1 MVAAAVI
8 NARPRFRVDGGDSAA
23 MAEAV
28 KDVAIQQPLS
38 GRAHAEIRLI
48 NWGRLDDSETPGFV
62 FQHIG
67 HGAAIEIMMGEQD
80 QPALFS
86 GDVTAIEERYGDGA
100 PQILLLVEDKM
111 HLLARQRHS
120 RRFEEQSLDQVLR
133 TLAAD
138 AGLSADIQ
146 VSSQTGDW
154 HQFNESNLAFM
165 QRLLAPYDIA
175 ARWQKGQLRIKA
187 EQADSNPPR
196 LSPQDGMEYLR
207 IIADLNGQPTEAK
220 VAGFDLAA
228 DQTAS
233 AQGTALR
240 PPASATS
247 ARDLLNRL
255 AWPGEA
261 YFPHPFAKTQAEAD
275 RWASAAFRS
284 RAKAFLAGE
293 AVCTGNVEFAVGR
306 EVELTDVSERL
317 RGRYQIAHCG
327 HRFDSALG
335 FRSFLKL
342 NRADW
347 SA

>member
-1 MVAAAVI
+1 MAEAFI
-8 NARPRFRVDGGDSAA
+8 NARPRFRIDGTDDAA

-38 GRAHAEIRLI
+38 GRAHAELRLI
-48 NWGRLDDSETPGFV
+48 NWGRVSGSEQPGFV
-62 FQHIG
+62 FQQIR
-67 HGAAIEIMMGEQD
+67 HGAVIEIMMGEQE
-80 QPALFS
+80 QQALFS

-100 PQILLLVEDKM
+100 PQLLLLVEDKM
-111 HLLARQRHS
+111 HLLARQRHT
-120 RRFEEQSLDQVLR
+120 RRFEQQSLDDVLQA
-133 TLAAD
+133 LADD

-175 ARWQKGQLRIKA
+175 VRWQHGRLRIKP

-207 IIADLNGQPTEAK
+207 IIADLNGQPTNSH
-220 VAGFDLAA
+220 VTGFDLAA
-228 DQTAS
+228 DEATD
-233 AQGTALR
+233 AQSDALQ
-240 PPASATS
+240 PAPSGTS
-247 ARDLLNRL
+247 ALEVLNEL
-255 AWPGEA
+255 GWPGEA

-275 RWASAAFRS
+275 KWATGAFRS
-284 RAKAFLAGE
+284 RAKSFLAGD
-293 AVCTGNVEFAVGR
+293 AVCTGNVAFAAGR

-317 RGRYQIAHCG
+317 RGRYQIVHCS
-327 HRFDSALG
+327 HRFDSSQG

>member
-1 MVAAAVI
+1 MAEAFI
-8 NARPRFRVDGGDSAA
+8 NARPRFKVDGNDNAA

-28 KDVAIQQPLS
+28 KDMAIQQPLS

-48 NWGRLDDSETPGFV
+48 NWGRVDNSDAPGFV
-62 FQHIG
+62 FQQLR
-67 HGAAIEIMMGEQD
+67 HGAVIDIMIGEQD
-80 QPALFS
+80 QQALFS

-100 PQILLLVEDKM
+100 PQLLLLLEDKM
-111 HLLARQRHS
+111 HLLARQRHT
-120 RRFEEQSLDQVLR
+120 RRFEEQSLDDVLR
-133 TLAAD
+133 TLAED

-175 ARWQKGQLRIKA
+175 VRWQQGQLRIKP

-196 LSPQDGMEYLR
+196 LSPQDGVEYLR
-207 IIADLNGQPTEAK
+207 IIADLNGQAANAQ

-228 DQTAS
+228 DEATS
-233 AQGTALR
+233 AESAALQ
-240 PPASATS
+240 PTPSATS
-247 ARDLLNRL
+247 AVDLLNEL
-255 AWPGEA
+255 GWPGEG
-261 YFPHPFAKTQAEAD
+261 YFPQPFAKTQGEAD
-275 RWASAAFRS
+275 KWAAGAFRS

-293 AVCTGNVEFAVGR
+293 AVCSGNVEFAAGR

-317 RGRYQIAHCG
+317 RGRYQIVHCS
-327 HRFDSALG
+327 HRFDSGQG